1 MKKKQKQPAVI
12 EAVDEVLG
20 LLREKWMN
28 EKDDKKKVELS
39 KKIDSVLDERLR
51 LMKLRDSG
59 EL

>member
-12 EAVDEVLG
+12 EAVDEVLS

>member
-12 EAVDEVLG
+12 EAVDEVLS

-28 EKDDKKKVELS
+28 EKDDKKKVKLS